1 MRTNGSWHSVPGHD
15 NTQRAGESRGQIVRG
30 CSATGARGVLACS
43 AKCHQLLC
51 HCFGPAPWPIKCIRL
66 LCKTKTIKND
76 DKKQRQPSPLR
87 TRLSSRSASPSSH
100 SALALSMPL
109 AEAPLAASTCAQRS
123 RTHTQG
129 ESGKTVDSAAI
140 FIVTTV
146 EVAARGWRHW
156 LLHSLPH
163 SPPQKRAHC

>member
-1 MRTNGSWHSVPGHD
+1 MREGL
-15 NTQRAGESRGQIVRG
+15 RAE
-30 CSATGARGVLACS
+30 ACS

-51 HCFGPAPWPIKCIRL
+51 HCFGPAPWPIKCTRL

-123 RTHTQG
+123 RTHTH
-129 ESGKTVDSAAI
+129 TL
-140 FIVTTV
+140 
-146 EVAARGWRHW
+146 RGSLAKQLIALPFLLSPQWQWQRGGGGIGCCMPFP
-156 LLHSLPH
+156 LLHSKAGTLLVREVYTVLW
-163 SPPQKRAHC
+163 RATPAQSWQMFYSSF

>member
-1 MRTNGSWHSVPGHD
+1 MREGL
-15 NTQRAGESRGQIVRG
+15 
-30 CSATGARGVLACS
+30 GAEACS

-87 TRLSSRSASPSSH
+87 TRLSSRGASPSSH

-123 RTHTQG
+123 RTHTHTLRG
-129 ESGKTVDSAAI
+129 SLGKQLIGLPFLLSPQWQWQ
-140 FIVTTV
+140 
-146 EVAARGWRHW
+146 RGGGGIGCCIPF
-156 LLHSLPH
+156 PH
-163 SPPQKRAHC
+163 SSTQKRAHC